1 MDKIRIGVLG
11 CSAIAGRSVIPAIMA
26 HPGFELSLVASRSE
40 EKGREFSERFG
51 VRHCSYDDLLGGDL
65 VDAVYVSLPVGLH
78 FEWGMRVIESGKHLL
93 MEKTFTHS
101 LSTAEQVISLARSK
115 NRIAMEALMYVHH
128 PLLEMVSKMVAGGE
142 IGELRSIDA
151 VFGFPHLP
159 AGDIRYRKDLGGGA
173 ILDSLVYPLSLCLH
187 MMGEPGECHAAVM
200 RDPGYDVDS
209 RGFLQLSGKGVNAHV
224 TYGFGFMY
232 RNEYLLWGSE
242 GYLRVQRAFSRP
254 PGMEGAIELFR
265 QGEARSVP
273 VGAADHFYQM
283 VDAFEKKVSGVDASG
298 INEGKD
304 VLARMR
310 IISGLHEKHG

>member
-11 CSAIAGRSVIPAIMA
+11 CSAIAGRSVIPAILA

-101 LSTAEQVISLARSK
+101 LATAEKIISLARSG

-128 PLLEMVSKMVAGGE
+128 PLFGMVGKMVAGGE

-159 AGDIRYRKDLGGGA
+159 TGDIRHRKDLGGGA

-187 MMGEPGECHAAVM
+187 MMGEPGECHATVA

-242 GYLRVQRAFSRP
+242 GYLRVPRAFSRP
-254 PGMEGAIELFR
+254 ADMKGAIELFR
-265 QGEARSVP
+265 QGETKSAP
-273 VGAADHFYQM
+273 VGAADHFFHM
-283 VDAFEKKVSGVDASG
+283 VDAFEKKVRGVDASG
-298 INEGKD
+298 INEGDD
-304 VLARMR
+304 VLARMT
-310 IISGLHEKHG
+310 IISDLHEKHG